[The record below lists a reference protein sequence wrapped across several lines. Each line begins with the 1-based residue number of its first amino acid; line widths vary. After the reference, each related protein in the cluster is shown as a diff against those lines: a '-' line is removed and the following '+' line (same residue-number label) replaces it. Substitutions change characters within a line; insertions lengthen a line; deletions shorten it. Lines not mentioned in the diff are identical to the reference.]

1 MIAETLTTRPTR
13 YRSGDTLPNGATVT
27 ASEAGPSGEV
37 LLCRWDRPGRPT
49 QWVTW
54 LVSRSGETVDGHY
67 YEDIVP
73 AARDFRA
80 RASGRNQQ
88 ET

>member
-1 MIAETLTTRPTR
+1 MIAETLTTTPTR
-13 YRSGDTLPNGATVT
+13 YHSGDTLPNGATVT
-27 ASEAGPSGEV
+27 ASEIGTGGEI

-54 LVSRSGETVDGHY
+54 LVSRRGATVSGRYH
-67 YEDIVP
+67 EDIVP

-80 RASGRNQQ
+80 RVSGRS
-88 ET
+88 